1 MLKQILKQRAFKISV
16 ILLLAIL
23 GSVESPNP
31 RWVLT
36 EINPLHGFRKYE
48 LSLGNDVLVVVNRRK
63 ILTNKKRLVL
73 TFIFANNEASRL
85 YWCYF
90 TDSKQA
96 RSNNPDAYKVFEY
109 LMERGIFNK
118 VEGLPGSIQSTIR
131 SVLDNK
137 PKIKARFI

>member
-16 ILLLAIL
+16 IVLLAIL
-23 GSVESPNP
+23 GLVESSNP

-36 EINPLHGFRKYE
+36 EINSLHGFREYE

-63 ILTNKKRLVL
+63 ILTSKKRLVL

-96 RSNNPDAYKVFEY
+96 HSNNPDAYKFFEH
-109 LMERGIFNK
+109 LMEIGVFNK

>member
-16 ILLLAIL
+16 ILVLAIL
-23 GSVESPNP
+23 GLIESPSP

-36 EINPLHGFRKYE
+36 EIDPLHAFREYE

-85 YWCYF
+85 YCCYF
-90 TDSKQA
+90 TDSKQV

-109 LMERGIFNK
+109 LMEIGVFNK

-137 PKIKARFI
+137 PKIKARVI